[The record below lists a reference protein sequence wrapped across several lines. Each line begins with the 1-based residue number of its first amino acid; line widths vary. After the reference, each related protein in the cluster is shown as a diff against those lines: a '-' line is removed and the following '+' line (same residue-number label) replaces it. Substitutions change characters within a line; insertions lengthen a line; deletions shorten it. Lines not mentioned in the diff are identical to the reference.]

1 MKLLTHI
8 QPRADGTVIYTSD
21 KARIVFAA
29 DETGL
34 LVAEVADGDLIAK
47 MLLSPNFE
55 PADESDYAAAEALVN
70 AASGKG
76 AGLVAVDDLTGGA
89 LGDDG
94 EEDDEPADEVAPG
107 GLPQEANTP
116 PKALPGKGKGAA
128 RKK

>member
-8 QPRADGTVIYTSD
+8 QPRADGTVIYSSD

-29 DETGL
+29 DETGM
-34 LVAEVADGDLIAK
+34 LVAEVADSDLIAK

-70 AASGKG
+70 AASGRG
-76 AGLVAVDDLTGGA
+76 AGLVAVDDLTGDA
-89 LGDDG
+89 LDDD